1 MTWGHGR
8 MEQKRTGANHAICLP
23 SASSSLSPSPSRRRQ
38 RGQSNWRSGI
48 AAEQAAARH
57 YQARGGTVL
66 AERFR
71 TKDGELD
78 LVIDLHGVLVFV
90 EVKHR
95 SSKFADSPITERQW
109 QRLANAALHYMVPIQ
124 NKTGVQPSCRFDV
137 VLAGQDG
144 RLRIIENARSFD

>member
-1 MTWGHGR
+1 MREQGR
-8 MEQKRTGANHAICLP
+8 IQQEKTGIGHAICLP
-23 SASSSLSPSPSRRRQ
+23 QMSLPFSPSPSRRRR
-38 RGQSNWRSGI
+38 RGQSNWQAGV

-57 YQARGGTVL
+57 YQARGGNLL

-90 EVKHR
+90 EVKRR
-95 SSKFADSPITERQW
+95 SAQIADSPITERQW

-144 RLRIIENARSFD
+144 RLRIVENARSFD

>member
-1 MTWGHGR
+1 MQ
-8 MEQKRTGANHAICLP
+8 EQSGMQQERTGVGHALCVARMPLP
-23 SASSSLSPSPSRRRQ
+23 FSPSPSRRR
-38 RGQSNWRSGI
+38 RGKSNWQAGI

-57 YQARGGTVL
+57 YQARGGILL

-90 EVKHR
+90 EVKRR
-95 SSKFADSPITERQW
+95 SAQFADSPITERQW

>member
-1 MTWGHGR
+1 MQQ
-8 MEQKRTGANHAICLP
+8 ERTGVDHVTHLP
-23 SASSSLSPSPSRRRQ
+23 FMPSLSALSPSRRQ
-38 RGQSNWRSGI
+38 RGRSNWQSGV
-48 AAEQAAARH
+48 AAEQAAARY
-57 YQARGGTVL
+57 YQARGGIVL

-95 SSKFADSPITERQW
+95 SAQFADSPITERQW

-124 NKTGVQPSCRFDV
+124 NETGVQPSCRFDV